1 MASDAASALTPLA
14 VHLGWLWGGELVPRL
29 VLLNACVSSI
39 CMCLCLLVLW
49 RVLVARAIPV
59 YEGRSVSDKIF
70 MSNSFVSAWP
80 ALTAPML
87 AWSAIRRLP
96 WDDTGTLMAAAADVH
111 ALRAVGLSCGYM
123 LYDTCYCAY
132 YRQMRSPL
140 IIGHHLLPVVF
151 WPYCALNGRAVPIVL
166 FFILTEVTNI
176 GQHARMIILKL
187 GLEDKL
193 AYTIIG
199 VSWVIGFFLV
209 RILPSPYLAYQLLKG
224 SYGEYSNYEVRRLAR
239 AFAHDSAHDLAHA
252 LPRAISRP
260 HTPRAAFCLPRRSLV
275 ASCFS
280 RRCHSSS
287 TRTGSTC
294 SSPA

>member
-1 MASDAASALTPLA
+1 MRGGASLESAADAASALMPLA
-14 VHLGWLWGGELVPRL
+14 AHLGWLWGGELVPRL
-29 VLLNACVSSI
+29 VLLSAFVRSI
-39 CMCLCLLVLW
+39 CVCVCLLVLW
-49 RVLVARAIPV
+49 RVVVTRAIPV

-87 AWSAIRRLP
+87 AWSAMRRLP
-96 WDDTGTLMAAAADVH
+96 WDDTGALMAAAADEH

-140 IIGHHLLPVVF
+140 IIGHHILPVVF
-151 WPYCALNGRAVPIVL
+151 WPYCALNRRAVPIVL

-176 GQHARMIILKL
+176 GQHARMVFLKL
-187 GLEDKL
+187 GLEEKL

-199 VSWVIGFFLV
+199 VSWVIGFFVV

-224 SYGEYSNYEVRRLAR
+224 SYAEYSNYEVHHLAR
-239 AFAHDSAHDLAHA
+239 AFAHGLAHA
-252 LPRAISRP
+252 LPSE
-260 HTPRAAFCLPRRSLV
+260 TPRPCRLLLPRRSLV
-275 ASCFS
+275 ASSFS
-280 RRCHSSS
+280 RRCRSSS